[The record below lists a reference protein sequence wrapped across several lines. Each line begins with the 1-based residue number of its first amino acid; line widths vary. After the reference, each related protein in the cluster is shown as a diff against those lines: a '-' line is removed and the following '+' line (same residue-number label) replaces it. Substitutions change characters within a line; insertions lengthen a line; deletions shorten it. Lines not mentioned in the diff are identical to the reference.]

1 MTLLMFLISQK
12 CVLKL
17 LVILFQ
23 IKVILYSPEMVECS
37 LFPNWIH
44 PLYLQQSFKVQ
55 TLEEG
60 LKLVCVTNIGT
71 VEGTITWNITH
82 MKNKPF
88 ISFLIQKI
96 S

>member
-1 MTLLMFLISQK
+1 MTFLMYIILQK

-23 IKVILYSPEMVECS
+23 IKVILYSPKMVECS

-60 LKLVCVTNIGT
+60 LKLGCVANIGT
-71 VEGTITWNITH
+71 MEGIIL
-82 MKNKPF
+82 KYLF
-88 ISFLIQKI
+88 SY
-96 S
+96 